1 MKIVIGEGGLNI
13 RVLNLKNHSSIAE
26 WMLFVTGS
34 SLAHEKRIGDTI
46 VHYVFQILLNNSQLG
61 KRELKN
67 IPIRVTD
74 RDTSEW
80 MVVDGDSVITNIFSP
95 RILLLYLFINRLSC
109 CS

>member
-46 VHYVFQILLNNSQLG
+46 VHYVSISIRQNDVQLG

-95 RILLLYLFINRLSC
+95 RIFSIYISL
-109 CS
+109 